1 MTKNRSC
8 LALALLCGIGLHPAL
23 ADDQTTRAGD
33 MAKALTAMLGAGD
46 PATLTADMQMIQ
58 NAFQSRPDIADLA
71 PAAFVQSAHLAV
83 TARHPASRGAFHD
96 IARNILVTGAEMTNA
111 DHDLSPIALLDSQD
125 PMIHELSPGVGVSES
140 DIAGFNA
147 LRNLA
152 RDAGMDVGTG
162 TARQIV
168 DTYWNENQTKPVDL
182 MIAGLLGAWSQGAL
196 AAWPELTAVERAQVA
211 APIQPGETPGP
222 DAYRKVIGTDAII
235 LWLGAVDI
243 AMTDAER
250 AASPELS
257 QLMGVAAFAGPL
269 RDDIVSLTATPIIG
283 LDAATEQLQ
292 RQNEWGAITG
302 ETGGWE
308 GHRYMS
314 QDR

>member
-8 LALALLCGIGLHPAL
+8 LALVLLFSIGLHPVL
-23 ADDQTTRAGD
+23 ADDQTTHAAD

-46 PATLTADMQMIQ
+46 PATLTADMQLIES
-58 NAFQSRPDIADLA
+58 AFQSRPDIADLA

-83 TARHPASRGAFHD
+83 TASHPASRGAFHD
-96 IARNILVTGAEMTNA
+96 IARNILVTGADMTHA
-111 DHDLSPIALLDSQD
+111 DYDLSPIALLDSQD
-125 PMIHELSPGVGVSES
+125 PMVHELSPGVGVSES
-140 DIAGFNA
+140 DITAFDS
-147 LRNLA
+147 LRNIA
-152 RDAGMDVGTG
+152 RDAGLDVGTG

-168 DTYWNENQTKPVDL
+168 DTYWNDHQTKPVDL
-182 MIAGLLGAWSQGAL
+182 MIAGLLGAWSQGAV
-196 AAWPELTAVERAQVA
+196 AAWPELSAVERAQVA
-211 APIQPGETPGP
+211 APIQPGETPSP
-222 DAYRKVIGTDAII
+222 EAYRKVIGTDAII

-250 AASPELS
+250 ADSPELTR
-257 QLMGVAAFAGPL
+257 LMDMAAFAGPL
-269 RDDIVSLTATPIIG
+269 RDDIIRLTAMPIIG
-283 LDAATEQLQ
+283 LDAATEQLR